1 MGNPRRDA
9 FEYGVLI
16 TLGTSMAAAYAF
28 LIAYSSQ
35 RTSDGQRRK
44 LPRVDLNDEVDIGK
58 AWEDMKSVVSDM
70 RWGRQR
76 PSFPNTKTPDDARDN
91 NSSSSSDNNK
101 QGGQ

>member
-35 RTSDGQRRK
+35 RSPDGQRRK
-44 LPRVDLNDEVDIGK
+44 LPRVDLNEEVDIGK

-70 RWGRQR
+70 RWGQR
-76 PSFPNTKTPDDARDN
+76 PSFPNTKTPGDARDN
-91 NSSSSSDNNK
+91 SASSSDNNK